1 MRRSNRCKDQPR
13 VNMLRKIS
21 LNTSDLWKAIA
32 IEVRIIGMQNKSTEN
47 GPLARPLRLNRL
59 GEALD
64 HFKMKF
70 PAAKVMGYD
79 KLEIIISRIVMFDT
93 LKDEISRN
101 F

>member
-1 MRRSNRCKDQPR
+1 
-13 VNMLRKIS
+13 
-21 LNTSDLWKAIA
+21 
-32 IEVRIIGMQNKSTEN
+32 
-47 GPLARPLRLNRL
+47 
-59 GEALD
+59 
-64 HFKMKF
+64 MKF